1 MPKGSPELT
10 NARREEIISACETL
24 YQTMGFKEVTIKEIA
39 RYTSFSRPSIYNYF
53 ETKEEIFLAILQR
66 EYWRWTKELDQV
78 TESCDSMTRDQ
89 VAEALARTISAQPQM
104 LKILSM
110 NHFDME
116 ANSRMENLVEFK
128 KSYGAT
134 LEAVDRLLKKFCPD
148 MTDRDRQDFLYRF
161 FPFIY
166 GIHPYTA
173 VTDKQRES
181 DSTLLLRKFRS
192 LHDGDSARFGI
203 GEASFLTKHDALL
216 FPVEFRGSKEVH
228 IKGISHMGINKL
240 AIFAMVFHTR
250 TNTAPHRLVGSRI
263 VAIMTRTSRRE
274 IDVAAVLGVL

>member
-128 KSYGAT
+128 RSYGAT
-134 LEAVDRLLKKFCPD
+134 LDAVDRMLKKFCPD
-148 MTDRDRQDFLYRF
+148 MTDQDRQDFLYRF

-166 GIHPYTA
+166 GIYPYTA
-173 VTDKQRES
+173 VTDKQKES
-181 DSTLLLRKFRS
+181 MALAGIPYVYMSSYDLTCRCIKKLL
-192 LHDGDSARFGI
+192 
-203 GEASFLTKHDALL
+203 E
-216 FPVEFRGSKEVH
+216 
-228 IKGISHMGINKL
+228 
-240 AIFAMVFHTR
+240 
-250 TNTAPHRLVGSRI
+250 
-263 VAIMTRTSRRE
+263 
-274 IDVAAVLGVL
+274 

>member
-166 GIHPYTA
+166 GIHPYTS
-173 VTDKQRES
+173 VTDKQKES
-181 DSTLLLRKFRS
+181 MALAGIPYVYMSAYDLTFSCVRKLL
-192 LHDGDSARFGI
+192 
-203 GEASFLTKHDALL
+203 E
-216 FPVEFRGSKEVH
+216 
-228 IKGISHMGINKL
+228 
-240 AIFAMVFHTR
+240 
-250 TNTAPHRLVGSRI
+250 
-263 VAIMTRTSRRE
+263 
-274 IDVAAVLGVL
+274 

>member
-53 ETKEEIFLAILQR
+53 ETKEEIFLAILQK
-66 EYWRWTKELDQV
+66 EYWQWTEELDRI
-78 TESCDSMTRDQ
+78 TENSDAMTRDQ
-89 VAEALARTISAQPQM
+89 VAQTLARTISARSQM

-134 LEAVDRLLKKFCPD
+134 LEAVDRLLKRFCPD
-148 MTDRDRQDFLYRF
+148 MTDQDRQNFLYRF

-166 GIHPYTA
+166 GIYPYTA
-173 VTDKQRES
+173 VTDKQKES
-181 DSTLLLRKFRS
+181 MALAGIPYVYMSAYDLTYRCIKKLL
-192 LHDGDSARFGI
+192 
-203 GEASFLTKHDALL
+203 E
-216 FPVEFRGSKEVH
+216 
-228 IKGISHMGINKL
+228 
-240 AIFAMVFHTR
+240 
-250 TNTAPHRLVGSRI
+250 
-263 VAIMTRTSRRE
+263 
-274 IDVAAVLGVL
+274 

>member
-173 VTDKQRES
+173 VTDKQKES
-181 DSTLLLRKFRS
+181 M
-192 LHDGDSARFGI
+192 A
-203 GEASFLTKHDALL
+203 
-216 FPVEFRGSKEVH
+216 
-228 IKGISHMGINKL
+228 
-240 AIFAMVFHTR
+240 
-250 TNTAPHRLVGSRI
+250 LVGIPYVYMSAYDLTFSCVRKLL
-263 VAIMTRTSRRE
+263 E
-274 IDVAAVLGVL
+274 

>member
-53 ETKEEIFLAILQR
+53 ETKEEIFLAILQK
-66 EYWRWTKELDQV
+66 EYRQWAGELDRV
-78 TESCDSMTRDQ
+78 TENNDVMTRDQ
-89 VAEALARTISAQPQM
+89 IAETLARTISARPQM

-166 GIHPYTA
+166 GIYPYTA
-173 VTDKQRES
+173 VTDKQKES
-181 DSTLLLRKFRS
+181 MALAGIPYVYMSSYDLTCRCIKKLL
-192 LHDGDSARFGI
+192 
-203 GEASFLTKHDALL
+203 E
-216 FPVEFRGSKEVH
+216 
-228 IKGISHMGINKL
+228 
-240 AIFAMVFHTR
+240 
-250 TNTAPHRLVGSRI
+250 
-263 VAIMTRTSRRE
+263 
-274 IDVAAVLGVL
+274 

>member
-78 TESCDSMTRDQ
+78 MESCDSMTRDQ

-166 GIHPYTA
+166 GIYPYTA
-173 VTDKQRES
+173 VTDKQKES
-181 DSTLLLRKFRS
+181 MALAGIPYVYMSAYDLTFSCVRKLL
-192 LHDGDSARFGI
+192 
-203 GEASFLTKHDALL
+203 E
-216 FPVEFRGSKEVH
+216 
-228 IKGISHMGINKL
+228 
-240 AIFAMVFHTR
+240 
-250 TNTAPHRLVGSRI
+250 
-263 VAIMTRTSRRE
+263 
-274 IDVAAVLGVL
+274 

>member
-66 EYWRWTKELDQV
+66 EYWRWTRELECI

-89 VAEALARTISAQPQM
+89 VAETLAGTISAQPQM

-148 MTDRDRQDFLYRF
+148 MTDRERQDFLYRF

-166 GIHPYTA
+166 GIYPYTE
-173 VTDKQRES
+173 VTDKQKES
-181 DSTLLLRKFRS
+181 MALAGIPYVYMSAYDLTYRCIKKLL
-192 LHDGDSARFGI
+192 
-203 GEASFLTKHDALL
+203 E
-216 FPVEFRGSKEVH
+216 
-228 IKGISHMGINKL
+228 
-240 AIFAMVFHTR
+240 
-250 TNTAPHRLVGSRI
+250 
-263 VAIMTRTSRRE
+263 
-274 IDVAAVLGVL
+274 

>member
-53 ETKEEIFLAILQR
+53 ETKEEIFLAILQK
-66 EYWRWTKELDQV
+66 EYRQWAGELDRV
-78 TESCDSMTRDQ
+78 TENNDVMTRDQ
-89 VAEALARTISAQPQM
+89 IAETLARTISARPQM

-128 KSYGAT
+128 RSYGAT
-134 LEAVDRLLKKFCPD
+134 LDAVDRMLKKFCPD
-148 MTDRDRQDFLYRF
+148 MTDQDRQDFLYRF

-166 GIHPYTA
+166 GIYPYTA
-173 VTDKQRES
+173 VTDKQKES
-181 DSTLLLRKFRS
+181 MALAGIPYVYMSSYDLTCRCIKKLL
-192 LHDGDSARFGI
+192 
-203 GEASFLTKHDALL
+203 E
-216 FPVEFRGSKEVH
+216 
-228 IKGISHMGINKL
+228 
-240 AIFAMVFHTR
+240 
-250 TNTAPHRLVGSRI
+250 
-263 VAIMTRTSRRE
+263 
-274 IDVAAVLGVL
+274 

>member
-24 YQTMGFKEVTIKEIA
+24 YKTMGFKEVTIKEIA

-66 EYWRWTKELDQV
+66 EYWRWTEELDRIM
-78 TESCDSMTRDQ
+78 ESYDSMTRDQ
-89 VAEALARTISAQPQM
+89 VAETLARTISAQPQM

-148 MTDRDRQDFLYRF
+148 MTDRDRQDFLYGF

-166 GIHPYTA
+166 GIYPYTA
-173 VTDKQRES
+173 VTDKQKES
-181 DSTLLLRKFRS
+181 MALAGIPYVYMSAYDLTYRCAKKLL
-192 LHDGDSARFGI
+192 
-203 GEASFLTKHDALL
+203 E
-216 FPVEFRGSKEVH
+216 
-228 IKGISHMGINKL
+228 
-240 AIFAMVFHTR
+240 
-250 TNTAPHRLVGSRI
+250 
-263 VAIMTRTSRRE
+263 
-274 IDVAAVLGVL
+274 

>member
-53 ETKEEIFLAILQR
+53 ETKEEIFLAILQK
-66 EYWRWTKELDQV
+66 EYRQWTGELDRV
-78 TESCDSMTRDQ
+78 TENNDVMTRDQ
-89 VAEALARTISAQPQM
+89 IAETLARTISARPQM

-134 LEAVDRLLKKFCPD
+134 LDAVDRMLKKFCPD
-148 MTDRDRQDFLYRF
+148 MTDQDRQDFLYRF

-166 GIHPYTA
+166 GIYPYTA
-173 VTDKQRES
+173 VTDKQKES
-181 DSTLLLRKFRS
+181 MALAGIPYVYMSAYDLTCRCIKKLL
-192 LHDGDSARFGI
+192 
-203 GEASFLTKHDALL
+203 
-216 FPVEFRGSKEVH
+216 V
-228 IKGISHMGINKL
+228 
-240 AIFAMVFHTR
+240 
-250 TNTAPHRLVGSRI
+250 
-263 VAIMTRTSRRE
+263 
-274 IDVAAVLGVL
+274 